1 MRRAAWLAWA
11 LSTSAC
17 LSVAGL
23 DKDFT
28 DDLGRAAGAGG
39 ARAGAA
45 QAGDAGST
53 GDGGSAGGGEAGAG
67 ASQGGAGEG
76 GTAQGGAGSSQGGAG
91 EGGSSQGGAG
101 ASQGGAGASQGGAGS
116 SALGG
121 GPATTCP
128 ITTFTGLPLC
138 ADTGPFPCPACVCN
152 DVSPTTSCGAS
163 YKACFNDQACS
174 RTIECLL
181 RACSLE
187 ECAPLAAGSEPVV
200 QKFVSCMTNVCPSM
214 CQ

>member
-1 MRRAAWLAWA
+1 MRRGAWLCCM

-28 DDLGRAAGAGG
+28 DDLGKRGGASGAATSAGGAAGEAGGGGSGEGGASGAGGSGEGGASGGAGAPQAGAGG
-39 ARAGAA
+39 EGGAP
-45 QAGDAGST
+45 
-53 GDGGSAGGGEAGAG
+53 GGAP
-67 ASQGGAGEG
+67 QGGAG
-76 GTAQGGAGSSQGGAG
+76 QAGST
-91 EGGSSQGGAG
+91 
-101 ASQGGAGASQGGAGS
+101 S

-121 GPATTCP
+121 GPATSCP

-138 ADTGPFPCPACVCN
+138 AQTTPFPCPACVCN
-152 DVSPTTSCGAS
+152 DVSPVTSCGAT
-163 YKACFNDQACS
+163 YKACLDDAACS
-174 RTIECLL
+174 HTIECLL

-187 ECAPLAAGSEPVV
+187 ECAPLAAGHEPLV
-200 QKFVSCMTNVCPSM
+200 QKFVNCMTNVCPSA